1 MTAKVSLGINVIFYF
16 SAIVTVK
23 VTLQAEKKIML
34 FMLGEKEEMMQREKS
49 VVCFNWKKR

>member
-23 VTLQAEKKIML
+23 VTLQAEKKNYA
-34 FMLGEKEEMMQREKS
+34 FYARR
-49 VVCFNWKKR
+49 KRGDDAKGKICCMF